1 MAVPYGT
8 GCCIAGADGFATI
21 KIETFDDG
29 IVRTSLVHSSEF
41 KSASV
46 APKTGATEPTA
57 IGAGLEVGAA
67 DVPARLSNG
76 APTMGVVGWIFEG

>member
-1 MAVPYGT
+1 MHYGT
-8 GCCIAGADGFATI
+8 GCCIAGADGFATM
-21 KIETFDDG
+21 KIQSFDDG

-57 IGAGLEVGAA
+57 IGAGLEVGAT
-67 DVPARLSNG
+67 DVQARLSSG
-76 APTMGVVGWIFEG
+76 APTLGLAGRLLKDRR